1 MRNAGLDESQ
11 TRIKITRRNINNF
24 RYVDNTTLRKRR
36 GAKERLDEDEG
47 EYEKKKKNQ
56 LKAKY

>member
-47 EYEKKKKNQ
+47 EYEKKKK
-56 LKAKY
+56 KPA